1 MKHEVHET
9 EVLVVGTGAAGA
21 AAAIAALE
29 GGAKVTLLEAS
40 ETAGGTTRSSGGA
53 FWIPNNPWMRAAGA
67 EDPRED
73 ALRLMARLAYPALYD
88 PRAPQLGVGV
98 REHALLATFYDEG
111 AAVVER
117 LAQLGAIHAMIL
129 PGLGGSPSPVS
140 DPDYHAEFPENVAP
154 YGRVLTAIPEP
165 GAMVWPGVFLADGLL
180 AHLRARGAQI
190 LTGHKVVSAWLGGD
204 GQTLGVHAEHAGERR
219 SIRAR
224 RAVVFASGG
233 FAHGPGR
240 AQALLRGPIFGSGSV
255 ASSDGVM
262 LDIAAEV
269 GAMLGNLGNAF
280 YYQVAIEDA
289 LANGGAVRHPYAH
302 CFLPYGDSTILVDV
316 RGRRVVNEKA
326 MYHVRAQSHFD
337 GSGVGWPNL
346 VQLMIYDQAVA
357 DEPTFWPWRGV
368 VPLPGTPSPFVIS
381 GDTLEQLAARVAER
395 LERLAGARG
404 LGAAVGPDVRLTPDF
419 VATLRATIERFNGFA
434 ASGVDLDFQ
443 RGETP
448 IQQAW
453 QGPSRSTTA
462 NRTMTPI
469 SANGPYH
476 CVLLGAGVLDTC
488 GGPVIDER
496 ARVLRVD
503 GQPAPRLFA
512 AGNCAASPVGQAYWG
527 AGGTIG
533 PALVFGWIAGRNAA
547 AMDPG

>member
-1 MKHEVHET
+1 MTREVHET
-9 EVLVVGTGAAGA
+9 DVLVVGTGAAGT

-29 GGAKVTLLEAS
+29 GGATVTLLEAA
-40 ETAGGTTRSSGGA
+40 EAAGGTTRSSGGA
-53 FWIPNNPWMRAAGA
+53 FWIPNNHWMRAAGA
-67 EDPRED
+67 VDPRDE

-88 PRAPQLGVGV
+88 PQAPQLGVGA
-98 REHALLATFYDEG
+98 REHALLATYYDEG

-117 LAQLGAIHAMIL
+117 LAQLGAIDAMIL
-129 PGLGGSPSPVS
+129 PGLGASPSPIS

-180 AHLRARGAQI
+180 AHLRARGAQV
-190 LTGHKVVSAWLGGD
+190 LTGHRVEQAWLD
-204 GQTLGVHAEHAGERR
+204 GEGRTLGVVATHAGERR

-224 RAVVFASGG
+224 RGVVFATGG
-233 FAHGPGR
+233 FAHGAGR

-255 ASSDGVM
+255 SSADGVM
-262 LDIAAEV
+262 LDIAAQV
-269 GAMLGNLGNAF
+269 GAQLGNLGNAF

-289 LANGGAVRHPYAH
+289 IAGGGAVRHPYAH
-302 CFLPYGDSTILVDV
+302 GFLPYGDSMILVDV
-316 RGRRVVNEKA
+316 RGRRIVNEKA
-326 MYHVRAQSHFD
+326 MYHVRTQSHFD
-337 GSGVGWPNL
+337 SGGVRWPNL

-368 VPLPGTPSPFVIS
+368 VPLPGTSSPFVIS

-404 LGAAVGPDVRLTPDF
+404 LSAAIGPDVRLAPDF
-419 VATLRATIERFNGFA
+419 VATLRATIDRFNGFA

-469 SANGPYH
+469 AASGPYH

-488 GGPVIDER
+488 GGPVIDSQ

-503 GQPAPRLFA
+503 GRPAPGLFA
-512 AGNCAASPVGQAYWG
+512 AGNCVASPVGQAYWG

-547 AMDPG
+547 ALAGA

>member
-1 MKHEVHET
+1 MTHET
-9 EVLVVGTGAAGA
+9 DVLVAGTGAAGS

-29 GGAKVTLLEAS
+29 GGARVTLLEAA
-40 ETAGGTTRSSGGA
+40 ETAGGTTRGSGGA
-53 FWIPNNPWMRAAGA
+53 FWIPNNHWMRAAGVV
-67 EDPRED
+67 DPRAD

-88 PRAPQLGVGV
+88 PQAPQLGIGA

-117 LAQLGAIHAMIL
+117 LAQLGAINGMIL
-129 PGLGGSPSPVS
+129 PGLGASPSPVS
-140 DPDYHAEFPENVAP
+140 DPDYHAELPENVAP
-154 YGRVLTAIPEP
+154 YGRVITAIPDP
-165 GAMVWPGVFLADGLL
+165 GAMVWPGVFLADGLH

-190 LTGHKVVSAWLGGD
+190 LTGHRVEEAWLD
-204 GQTLGVHAEHAGERR
+204 GQGRTLGVHVTHAGERR
-219 SIRAR
+219 SFRAR
-224 RAVVFASGG
+224 RGVVFASGG

-255 ASSDGVM
+255 SSADGVM
-262 LDIAAEV
+262 LGVAGQV
-269 GAMLGNLGNAF
+269 GAQLGNLGNGF
-280 YYQVAIEDA
+280 YYQCAIEDA
-289 LANGGAVRHPYAH
+289 LANGGAIRHPYAH
-302 CFLPYGDSTILVDV
+302 CFLPYGDSTILVDL

-337 GSGVGWPNL
+337 GAGVGWPRL

-368 VPLPGTPSPFVIS
+368 VPLPGTSSPFVIS

-404 LGAAVGPDVRLTPDF
+404 LSAAIGPDVRLGPDF
-419 VATLRATIERFNGFA
+419 VATLKATIDRFNGFA

-462 NRTMTPI
+462 NRTMTPL
-469 SANGPYH
+469 AATGPYH

-488 GGPVIDER
+488 GGPVIDEA
-496 ARVLRVD
+496 ARVLLRD

-547 AMDPG
+547 ALDPA